1 MIGKTIENI
10 LKKLELYYPEHKVF
24 SLDSIDKDLR
34 ERISKYSKELGFTNT
49 LEFFKR
55 YGYEVIKGEDV
66 KSLRNKVIYKPGT
79 EPLFIKTKVESI
91 CRRLD
96 EYYPNKIIPRGIQND
111 HNALS
116 KSVSGMYQWLG
127 YPDTKSF
134 LESYG
139 YTYNL
144 LSDTGGRPASNDAE
158 ETLNYLIEKYSNNP
172 IYTSVLDL
180 RNNELAYASKIKTLA
195 NNAPKLYGMSLK
207 EYLLEKNVLLKEVSK
222 EETRKQQI
230 QELKEKN
237 KEILLNIIK
246 ERCNSNN
253 YNYEL
258 ELTKYNDL
266 NVEYRE
272 KSNTIVL
279 LGILNK
285 KEIIEIP
292 FGIDK
297 IADSF
302 YNDLDITT
310 KLIVSET
317 IQKLDFSLLNNI
329 KELVLTNPMFR
340 IKEEY
345 FKQFNI
351 TIDNK
356 ENINN
361 YLNTIDNTKKDEY
374 LSLIKI
380 IEASLKNTHY
390 YKKIEFFIDREF
402 NLVFIGKDTIYYTNI
417 NISSKIEI
425 FDEIL
430 EEVYKLDWIKGLI
443 DFSYKINRYNKVK
456 INNNFEI
463 IEGDINEN

>member
-10 LKKLELYYPEHKVF
+10 LEKLELYYPEHKVF

-49 LEFFKR
+49 EEFFKR
-55 YGYEVIKGEDV
+55 YGYEVIKGEAV

-96 EYYPNKIIPRGIQND
+96 EYYPNKIISRGIQND

-116 KSVSGMYQWLG
+116 KSISGMYQWLG

-158 ETLNYLIEKYSNNP
+158 ETLNYLIEKYSSNP
-172 IYTSVLDL
+172 VYTSLLDL
-180 RNNELAYASKIKTLA
+180 KNNEPEYSGKLKTLA
-195 NNAPKLYGMSLK
+195 NSAPKLYGMSLK
-207 EYLLEKNVLLKEVSK
+207 EYLLEKNVLLKEVTR
-222 EETRKQQI
+222 EEVRKQQRK
-230 QELKEKN
+230 ELAEQN
-237 KEILLNIIK
+237 KELLLNAIK
-246 ERCNSNN
+246 ETCESNN

-258 ELTKYNDL
+258 ELAKYNDL
-266 NVEYRE
+266 KVEYRE

-285 KEIIEIP
+285 QEVINLP
-292 FGIDK
+292 YGIDK

-302 YNDLDITT
+302 YQDLDITT

-317 IQKLDFSLLNNI
+317 VQKLDFALLNNI
-329 KELVLTNPMFR
+329 KELILIKPKFR
-340 IKEEY
+340 LKDEY
-345 FKQFNI
+345 FKTVKI
-351 TIDNK
+351 TIDNT

-361 YLNTIDNTKKDEY
+361 YLSIIDNTKKDEY
-374 LSLIKI
+374 VSLIEV
-380 IEASLKNTHY
+380 IENSRRVACY

-417 NISSKIEI
+417 NMEEKIEI

-430 EEVYKLDWIKGLI
+430 ESLYELDWIKGLI
-443 DFSYKINRYNKVK
+443 DFSYKINKYNKVK
-456 INNNFEI
+456 INSNFEI